1 MPDLVGAAGVAL
13 VKAAGSAASSDS
25 NDAQTLIRR
34 LLGPAVD
41 EFGAALGRSAAYRT
55 RNFGRI
61 AEKAIAKAKT
71 DKRDG
76 TVPPRAAYSILA
88 TAEIL
93 CRLKDREPQPVR
105 VLASQLVSVSPTRA
119 SRLVQDPIDAGYL
132 QRGADQADGR
142 ISLISFTDEGRRYT
156 AEVGRTF
163 EDAVRKYFIDPLDDE
178 DIAAITR
185 IWGKLQPAAG

>member
-1 MPDLVGAAGVAL
+1 MQSVDGPLARAGIISQDQEDAWFAMLCAHAAVTARI
-13 VKAAGSAASSDS
+13 
-25 NDAQTLIRR
+25 DAVLMEQH
-34 LLGPAVD
+34 
-41 EFGAALGRSAAYRT
+41 
-55 RNFGRI
+55 RI
-61 AEKAIAKAKT
+61 
-71 DKRDG
+71 
-76 TVPPRAAYSILA
+76 SFA

-105 VLASQLVSVSPTRA
+105 VLASHLVSVSPTRA
-119 SRLVQDPIDAGYL
+119 SRLVQDLIDAGYL

-163 EDAVRKYFIDPLDDE
+163 EDAVRKYFVDPLDDE

-185 IWGKLQPAAG
+185 IWGKLQAAAG

>member
-1 MPDLVGAAGVAL
+1 MQSVEGPLARAGII
-13 VKAAGSAASSDS
+13 SQDQE
-25 NDAQTLIRR
+25 DAWFAMLCAHATVTARID
-34 LLGPAVD
+34 AVLM
-41 EFGAALGRSAAYRT
+41 EQH
-55 RNFGRI
+55 RI
-61 AEKAIAKAKT
+61 
-71 DKRDG
+71 
-76 TVPPRAAYSILA
+76 SFA

-105 VLASQLVSVSPTRA
+105 VLASHLVSVSPTRA
-119 SRLVQDPIDAGYL
+119 SRLVQDLIDAGYL

-163 EDAVRKYFIDPLDDE
+163 EDAVRKYFVDPLDDE

-185 IWGKLQPAAG
+185 IWGKLQAAAG